1 MFSFIIFEINKENST
16 MSKRIILYRHSKS
29 SWEDLNIDDY
39 DRQLNSRGLIDAEHM
54 ANIIGTKIILP
65 DLILCSGS
73 TRTRQTIDAL
83 RKKNPFI
90 EIEYDDNLYLA
101 EVFAIDYLISQ
112 VANEVETLLI
122 CAHNPGLTEFLNQK
136 TNNIF
141 DEIPTSCIVVIEF
154 ENYLW
159 KDVPHSKGKLTFIEY
174 PNMPKDTGLNNIL
187 NY

>member
-1 MFSFIIFEINKENST
+1 

-39 DRQLNSRGLIDAEHM
+39 DRQLNSKGFTDAEYM
-54 ANIIGTKIILP
+54 ANVIGTKVILP
-65 DLILCSGS
+65 DLIICSGAMRS
-73 TRTRQTIDAL
+73 RQTIDAL

-101 EVFAIDYLISQ
+101 EAFVINFLVSEI
-112 VANEVETLLI
+112 ANEIETLLI
-122 CAHNPGLTEFLNQK
+122 CGHNPGITDFLNQK
-136 TNNIF
+136 TENNF

-154 ENYLW
+154 QTYLW
-159 KDVPHSKGKLTFIEY
+159 KDIIHSTGSIIYIEY
-174 PNMPKDTGLNNIL
+174 PNMQKDCDLKNVL